1 MAKERD
7 GGKAGPPED
16 GGTDDRASA
25 LAAALLRVSGSLDLE
40 TVLGGIVEGARGLTG
55 ARLGIVAT
63 VDESGFPG
71 EHVFSGFTPEGEREL
86 AEWPDGLRMVEH
98 LNELPGP
105 LRVADLPAYTRGIG
119 LTPLPTFPGAFQGA
133 PVRYRGAGVGYL
145 YLGEKADGAAFTE
158 ADEEVLLLFAAQAA
172 AAIGNARA
180 HESERRAHASEQRA
194 RQDLEA
200 LVDTSPVGVAVFD
213 GNGRLASLNRE
224 ARRIVEGLR
233 TPGRPVEELLE
244 TTVCRRADGT
254 EVSLAELPLAERFAR
269 AEPVRA
275 EEIVVTVP
283 DGRSVRTLINATPIR
298 SGESGTDS
306 VVVTIQDLAPLEEIE
321 RMRTEFLGLVS
332 HELRTP
338 LTSITGS
345 AVALLDDSDALDPA
359 EMREFHRLIAEQAAH
374 MRGLIADLLDAGRI
388 ESGTL
393 SVSPEPSAVAD
404 LVERARS
411 TFLTGDGGRTV
422 VVDLANDLPAVL
434 ADRRRIV
441 QVLNN
446 LLANAARHTE
456 ASSVIRVAAARDGQQ
471 VAVSV
476 ADDGAGVAPE
486 LLPQLF
492 LKHAGGGS
500 GTAGHGLGLAICKG
514 LVEAHGGRIRAA
526 SDGPGTGTTITFTLP
541 AADPAEPGAGRA
553 AGRPPAA
560 GSGERPRIL
569 VVDDDPNA
577 LRFVRDALGAAGYR
591 TLVTGAPDDL
601 GALIRAERPA
611 LVLLDLLLP
620 GRDGLR
626 LFEEVP
632 ELSDLPVIFISG
644 YGRGETVAKA
654 FELGAADYLVKPFP
668 ATELVARVRAALRR
682 HHEPEPFVLGELAIH
697 YETRAVTVSGAA
709 VDLTPTEFELLR
721 LLSVNAGRVVHFDT
735 LLRRIWADRD
745 GADANVVRMFV
756 RNLRRKLG
764 DSADDP
770 RWIFNQRGVGYRMA
784 KPGEG

>member
-1 MAKERD
+1 M
-7 GGKAGPPED
+7 
-16 GGTDDRASA
+16 
-25 LAAALLRVSGSLDLE
+25 
-40 TVLGGIVEGARGLTG
+40 
-55 ARLGIVAT
+55 
-63 VDESGFPG
+63 
-71 EHVFSGFTPEGEREL
+71 
-86 AEWPDGLRMVEH
+86 
-98 LNELPGP
+98 
-105 LRVADLPAYTRGIG
+105 
-119 LTPLPTFPGAFQGA
+119 
-133 PVRYRGAGVGYL
+133 
-145 YLGEKADGAAFTE
+145 
-158 ADEEVLLLFAAQAA
+158 
-172 AAIGNARA
+172 
-180 HESERRAHASEQRA
+180 
-194 RQDLEA
+194 
-200 LVDTSPVGVAVFD
+200 
-213 GNGRLASLNRE
+213 
-224 ARRIVEGLR
+224 
-233 TPGRPVEELLE
+233 
-244 TTVCRRADGT
+244 
-254 EVSLAELPLAERFAR
+254 
-269 AEPVRA
+269 RA

-332 HELRTP
+332 HELRAP

-422 VVDLANDLPAVL
+422 VVDLAVDLPAVL

-514 LVEAHGGRIRAA
+514 LGGGARRAHPRGERRAGRRNDDHFHPARRRTRR
-526 SDGPGTGTTITFTLP
+526 SWGPGAP
-541 AADPAEPGAGRA
+541 PAGR
-553 AGRPPAA
+553 PAA

-611 LVLLDLLLP
+611 
-620 GRDGLR
+620 
-626 LFEEVP
+626 
-632 ELSDLPVIFISG
+632 
-644 YGRGETVAKA
+644 A
-654 FELGAADYLVKPFP
+654 GAAGP
-668 ATELVARVRAALRR
+668 AAARPRRAQAVRGGPRNC
-682 HHEPEPFVLGELAIH
+682 
-697 YETRAVTVSGAA
+697 
-709 VDLTPTEFELLR
+709 PTCR
-721 LLSVNAGRVVHFDT
+721 
-735 LLRRIWADRD
+735 
-745 GADANVVRMFV
+745 
-756 RNLRRKLG
+756 
-764 DSADDP
+764 
-770 RWIFNQRGVGYRMA
+770 
-784 KPGEG
+784 